1 MDTTTNQIL
10 VSEGYWLGDFQ
21 VKLLDSITKY
31 MEKKGINQTQLAKEL
46 GCSKSYISQ
55 ILNGNFDHRISQ
67 YIKLLIAV
75 GKIPVIELVDKG
87 NDIDDNTLL
96 SCTVIDDFDNL
107 KRRKTKNATTMRTY
121 H

>member
-31 MEKKGINQTQLAKEL
+31 MEKKGINQTQLAEEL

-75 GKIPVIELVDKG
+75 GKIPVIELT
-87 NDIDDNTLL
+87 DIEKKTDDSKLL
-96 SCTVIDDFDNL
+96 SCTVINDFKSRNI
-107 KRRKTKNATTMRTY
+107 KNANTSRTY